1 MARSKQ
7 VTTPKTATPKVGT
20 SASDP
25 AALDAADPLAA
36 KRALYALPP
45 GMIYLD
51 GNSLGP
57 PTAAAKQRAMDAINQ
72 WDGSLIAG
80 WNRHG
85 WMDLPTRVGDRIA
98 ALIGAEPGSVVAC
111 DTTSVNIFKVL
122 AASLALK
129 PDRRVILAETT
140 SFPTDLYVAEGVVS
154 LARDA
159 GGRPPVLKL
168 VPPEDIA
175 SAVDE
180 TTAVVLLSDIDYRSG
195 ARRDI
200 AAITRAA
207 HEAGALMAWD
217 LCHSAGC
224 LPVDLAGA
232 SADFAMGCSYKYLN
246 GGPGAPAW
254 VYVAPRH
261 MTHVK
266 QPLSGWLGHAA
277 PFRFE
282 QTYRPAPGIERMI
295 AGTPSVIALSV
306 LDAALDAF
314 DGLDL
319 GASHKKSMALAD
331 LFHDRVAAACPELVR
346 GTPTAQ
352 AERGCQLAYHHPNA
366 YAVVQALIAR
376 GVVGDFREPN
386 IARFGF
392 AALYLSYTEAARA
405 ADILVDIMTTAAWQ
419 RPEYAVRAKVT

>member
-1 MARSKQ
+1 MARTKKAA
-7 VTTPKTATPKVGT
+7 PATAAVPLT
-20 SASDP
+20 DP
-25 AALDAADPLAA
+25 AALDAADPLGA

-57 PTAAAKQRAMDAINQ
+57 PTAAAKQRAVDAINQ
-72 WDGSLIAG
+72 WDSSLIAG

-85 WMDLPTRVGDRIA
+85 WMDLPTRVGNRIA
-98 ALIGAEPGSVVAC
+98 ALVGAEPGSVVAC

-140 SFPTDLYVAEGVVS
+140 SFPTDLYVAEGVAS

-168 VPPEDIA
+168 VPPEDIT
-175 SAVDE
+175 SSVDE

-195 ARRDI
+195 ARRDL
-200 AAITRAA
+200 AAVTRAA
-207 HEAGALMAWD
+207 HKAGALMAWD

-261 MTHVK
+261 MAHVA

-319 GASHKKSMALAD
+319 TASHKKSMALAD
-331 LFHDRVAAACPELVR
+331 LFHRRVAAACPELVR
-346 GTPTAQ
+346 GTPTAP

-405 ADILVDIMTTAAWQ
+405 AEILVDIMTTGAWQ